1 MADRA
6 SFDEFYLGTRDGVLR
21 QLTAM
26 TTDPDLAGDVVQE
39 AYARAWQRW
48 ARVSCLDDP
57 AAWVRTV
64 AWRVAVSH
72 FRRVAVASRRLTR
85 LSHRPET
92 PPQDD
97 SDTRLDVEAALRRL
111 TPEHRRALVLHEM
124 VGLTVLQI
132 ADETDVPE
140 GTVKSRLSRAR
151 AHLVAAL
158 GADYPAAVDE
168 PPVSGEVTR

>member
-6 SFDEFYLGTRDGVLR
+6 SFDEFYLGTREGVLR

-39 AYARAWQRW
+39 AYTRAWQRW
-48 ARVSCLDDP
+48 ARVSGLDDP

-64 AWRVAVSH
+64 AWRIAVSH
-72 FRRVAVASRRLTR
+72 FRRASVARRRLVRLGHDAETR
-85 LSHRPET
+85 
-92 PPQDD
+92 PQHE
-97 SDTRLDVEAALRRL
+97 SDTRLDIEAALRRL
-111 TPEHRRALVLHEM
+111 TPEHRRVLVLHEM

-132 ADETDVPE
+132 AEEIGVAE
-140 GTVKSRLSRAR
+140 GTVKSRLFRAR

-158 GADYPAAVDE
+158 GPDYPAAVDE
-168 PPVSGEVTR
+168 PPVSGEVGR

>member
-1 MADRA
+1 MADRT
-6 SFDEFYLGTRDGVLR
+6 SFDEFYLGTRDRVLR

-26 TTDPDLAGDVVQE
+26 TTDPELAGDVVQE

-48 ARVSCLDDP
+48 ARVSGLDDP
-57 AAWVRTV
+57 VAWVRTV

-72 FRRVAVASRRLTR
+72 FRRAAVASRWLTR
-85 LSHRPET
+85 LSRDRGTH
-92 PPQDD
+92 PQDD
-97 SDTRLDVEAALRRL
+97 SDSRLDVEAALRRL
-111 TPEHRRALVLHEM
+111 TPEHRRVLVLHEM

-132 ADETDVPE
+132 ADETHVAE

-151 AHLVAAL
+151 AQLVAAL
-158 GADYPAAVDE
+158 GADYPAGDQ

>member
-1 MADRA
+1 MADSA
-6 SFDEFYLGTRDGVLR
+6 SFDEFYLGTRDRVLR

-48 ARVSCLDDP
+48 ARVSGLDDP
-57 AAWVRTV
+57 AAWVRTI

-72 FRRVAVASRRLTR
+72 FRRAAVARRRLAWLSRSRDTR
-85 LSHRPET
+85 
-92 PPQDD
+92 PQDASD
-97 SDTRLDVEAALRRL
+97 SRLDVEAALRRL
-111 TPEHRRALVLHEM
+111 TAEHRRVLVLHEM

-132 ADETDVPE
+132 AEETGVAE

-151 AHLVAAL
+151 TQLVAAL
-158 GADYPAAVDE
+158 GTDYPAVVE
-168 PPVSGEVTR
+168 PPISGEVTR